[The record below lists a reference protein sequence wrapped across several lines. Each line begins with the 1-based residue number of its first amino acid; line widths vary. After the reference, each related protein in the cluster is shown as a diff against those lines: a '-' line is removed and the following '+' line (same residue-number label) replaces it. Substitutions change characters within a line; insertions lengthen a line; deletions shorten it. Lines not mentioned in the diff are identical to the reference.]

1 MIFIM
6 PPVTFYDV
14 YNEIGEPKKDLEKI
28 EDYNEVVFW
37 SFSRK
42 DYQKTNW
49 WSKTASANISTK
61 LTIRTVNTVRK
72 IVDM

>member
-1 MIFIM
+1 LDQIKE
-6 PPVTFYDV
+6 YK
-14 YNEIGEPKKDLEKI
+14 NA
-28 EDYNEVVFW
+28 VFW

-49 WSKTASANISTK
+49 WPKTASKNISKK

-72 IVDM
+72 IVSL